1 MPAPRQQRDSGGVHI
16 SWTTITYRSVV
27 ITILLVVGIICLGF
41 YVIFPAFSRSVTS
54 SASNVLA
61 SLIEKTGLVS
71 PGKASPTAG
80 AQQGHFTA
88 IDGTV
93 RVKKVNSNTWV
104 TADYSLPL
112 EKGDVVQTAAEGMS
126 KIVFADGTNYTVKQ
140 DSLIVIEDNSTNAAQ
155 QTSVAVQ
162 VTTGTVDLT
171 TATYS
176 QGSKSAVIVAGAT
189 ATLAPESAAQVRN
202 DPRADQHEI
211 LISKGSGEVQR
222 GNEVV
227 HLSDFEKVSFQADAP
242 KMEKEKEVRP
252 PTLIAPANMMPI
264 FSTPGAAA
272 KPVSFS
278 WTPIAN
284 SRAYHLRVSRNPY
297 FSSLVFDKR
306 VAGAEVQVSGLTE
319 GAYYWSV
326 QSVDEGGRESLE
338 SEKNR
343 FTIIPK
349 GAQDVAL
356 ALELD
361 PFIQHGHVIEVRG
374 KTEVSARVMVNGEE
388 VPFIATDGTFH
399 YFTPPLPN
407 GENVITITAQ
417 NSKGGVSTQQKKVV
431 IQ

>member
-1 MPAPRQQRDSGGVHI
+1 MPVPRQQKESGVQI
-16 SWTTITYRSVV
+16 SWTTITYRSVAIGV
-27 ITILLVVGIICLGF
+27 VLLILLAGF
-41 YVIFPAFSRSVTS
+41 VFYIVFPGPSRSLANGASDLVS
-54 SASNVLA
+54 S
-61 SLIEKTGLVS
+61 IFEKTGLLAPS
-71 PGKASPTAG
+71 KGKPAAG
-80 AQQGHFTA
+80 AQQAHFTA

-104 TADYSLPL
+104 NGDYALPL
-112 EKGDVVQTAAEGMS
+112 EKGDVVQTGSEGMA
-126 KIVFADGTNYTVKQ
+126 KVVFADGTNYTVKQ

-189 ATLAPESAAQVRN
+189 ATLSPESAAQVRN

-211 LISKGSGEVQR
+211 LVSKGSGEVTR
-222 GNEVV
+222 GSEVV
-227 HLSDFEKVSFQADAP
+227 HLTDFEKVSFKADSP
-242 KMEKEKEVRP
+242 KMAKEKEVGP

-264 FSTPGAAA
+264 FSAPGAN
-272 KPVSFS
+272 KPVAFS
-278 WTPIAN
+278 WTQVPN
-284 SRAYHLRVSRNPY
+284 TKGFHLRVSRNPY

-306 VAGAEVQVSGLTE
+306 VPGTDVQVSGMTE

-326 QSVDEGGRESLE
+326 QSVDDAGKESVE

-349 GAQDVAL
+349 GTQDVAL
-356 ALELD
+356 ALELET
-361 PFIQHGHVIEVRG
+361 FVQHGHVIEVRG
-374 KTEVSARVMVNGEE
+374 KTEASARVMVNGEE

-417 NSKGGVSTQQKKVV
+417 NSKGGVNTQQKKIV

>member
-1 MPAPRQQRDSGGVHI
+1 MAAPRRHDESGVQI
-16 SWTTITYRSVV
+16 SWTTITYRSVA
-27 ITILLVVGIICLGF
+27 IAICL
-41 YVIFPAFSRSVTS
+41 IFALILTVLYFVFPGPAKTVTDT
-54 SASNVLA
+54 ASNVFT
-61 SLIEKTGLVS
+61 SLLVKAGLKVAPNKTGN
-71 PGKASPTAG
+71 TG
-80 AQQGHFTA
+80 AQQAHFTA

-104 TADYSLPL
+104 TGDYSLPL
-112 EKGDVVQTAAEGMS
+112 EKGDVVQTGSEGMA
-126 KIVFADGTNYTVKQ
+126 KVVFADGTNYTVKQ

-176 QGSKSAVIVAGAT
+176 TGSKSAVIVAGAT
-189 ATLAPESAAQVRN
+189 ATLSPESAAQVRN
-202 DPRADQHEI
+202 DPRGDQHEI
-211 LISKGSGEVQR
+211 LVRKGSGDVQR
-222 GNEVV
+222 GSEVV
-227 HLSDFEKVSFQADAP
+227 HLTDFEKVSFQADSP
-242 KMEKEKEVRP
+242 KMAKEKEIGP

-264 FSTPGAAA
+264 FNAPSSG
-272 KPVSFS
+272 KPIAFS
-278 WTPIAN
+278 WTPVPN
-284 SRAYHLRVSRNPY
+284 TKGYHLRVSRNPY
-297 FSSLVFDKR
+297 FSSLVYDKKVAATDVQ
-306 VAGAEVQVSGLTE
+306 VAGMTE

-326 QSVDEGGRESLE
+326 QSIDDQGHESVE

-349 GAQDVAL
+349 GTQDVAL
-356 ALELD
+356 PLELD
-361 PFIQHGHVIEVRG
+361 PFVQHGHVIEVKG

-388 VPFIATDGTFH
+388 VPFIGNDGTFH

-417 NSKGGVSTQQKKVV
+417 NSKGGVNTQQKKVV

>member
-1 MPAPRQQRDSGGVHI
+1 MGVQI
-16 SWTTITYRSVV
+16 SWTTITYRSVAIAIV
-27 ITILLVVGIICLGF
+27 ALFLLGCLVF
-41 YVIFPAFSRSVTS
+41 YVVFPGPSRTIATKTSDLATSVFER
-54 SASNVLA
+54 
-61 SLIEKTGLVS
+61 IGLVA
-71 PGKASPTAG
+71 PAKKDNTAG
-80 AQQGHFTA
+80 SQQAHFTA

-104 TADYSLPL
+104 NGDYSLPL
-112 EKGDVVQTAAEGMS
+112 EKGDVVQTGSEGMA
-126 KIVFADGTNYTVKQ
+126 KVVFADGTNYTIKQ
-140 DSLIVIEDNSTNAAQ
+140 DSLIVVEDNSTNAAQ

-211 LISKGSGEVQR
+211 VVRKGSGEVRR
-222 GNEVV
+222 GDEVV
-227 HLSDFEKVSFQADAP
+227 RLTDFEKVSFQADAP
-242 KMEKEKEVRP
+242 KMTKVKEIGP
-252 PTLIAPANMMPI
+252 PTLIVPANMMPI
-264 FSTPGAAA
+264 FTAPGGV
-272 KPVSFS
+272 KPVGFS
-278 WTPIAN
+278 WTPVPN
-284 SRAYHLRVSRNPY
+284 TRGYHLRVSRNPY
-297 FSSLVFDKR
+297 FSSLVFDRR
-306 VAGAEVQVSGLTE
+306 VSSTDVQVSGLTE

-326 QSVDEGGRESLE
+326 QSVDDAGKESVE

-349 GAQDVAL
+349 GTQDVSL
-356 ALELD
+356 ALELE
-361 PFIQHGHVIEVRG
+361 PFVQHGHVIEVRG
-374 KTEVSARVMVNGEE
+374 KTEASARVMVNGEE

-399 YFTPPLPN
+399 YFTPPMPN

-417 NSKGGVSTQQKKVV
+417 NSKGGVNTQQKKVV

>member
-1 MPAPRQQRDSGGVHI
+1 MPVPRQQRVSGVHI
-16 SWTTITYRSVV
+16 SWTTITYRSVAIAIV
-27 ITILLVVGIICLGF
+27 LLCLLAGFIF
-41 YVIFPAFSRSVTS
+41 YVLFPGPSHSIANGVSGVVTS
-54 SASNVLA
+54 VF
-61 SLIEKTGLVS
+61 EKVGLVA
-71 PGKASPTAG
+71 PDKGKTTAG
-80 AQQGHFTA
+80 AQQAHFTA

-93 RVKKVNSNTWV
+93 RVKKVNSNTWI
-104 TADYSLPL
+104 TGDYSLPL
-112 EKGDVVQTAAEGMS
+112 EKGDVIQTASEGMA
-126 KIVFADGTNYTVKQ
+126 KVVFADGTNYTIKQ
-140 DSLIVIEDNSTNAAQ
+140 DSLIVVEDNSTNAAQ

-242 KMEKEKEVRP
+242 KMAKDKEVRP

-264 FSTPGAAA
+264 FSTPGGV

-278 WTPIAN
+278 WTPI
-284 SRAYHLRVSRNPY
+284 SGTRSYHLRVSRNPY

-306 VAGAEVQVSGLTE
+306 VPSSDMQVSGLTE

-326 QSVDEGGRESLE
+326 QSVDDSGKESLE

-349 GAQDVAL
+349 GTQDVAL

-361 PFIQHGHVIEVRG
+361 PFVQHGHVIEVKG
-374 KTEVSARVMVNGEE
+374 KTEASARVMVNGEE

-417 NSKGGVSTQQKKVV
+417 NSKGGVNTQQKKIV